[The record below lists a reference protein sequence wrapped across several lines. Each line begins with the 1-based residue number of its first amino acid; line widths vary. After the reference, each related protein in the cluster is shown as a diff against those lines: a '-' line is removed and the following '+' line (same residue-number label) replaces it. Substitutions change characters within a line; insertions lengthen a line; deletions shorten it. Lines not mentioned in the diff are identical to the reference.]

1 MANEASGGSRKRGSI
16 AAGMRFRVD
25 MVEFAPGLLEVFL
38 IGF

>member
-16 AAGMRFRVD
+16 ASGMRFRVD